1 MNLAD
6 EARPQMRKRP
16 VQARSHQTVGTLLAA
31 ASQILEREGAEKLT
45 TNHLAEHAGFSV
57 GTVYQYFP
65 DKRALLSALADRGQ
79 MLVQDEMRAEVRQ
92 AAPCDLETIA
102 RILVRGTIRCNC
114 EFRDKV
120 RAMVV
125 SRFERREFRH
135 VMDQH
140 AIFARFV
147 QELLAEFAAE
157 TTRPLSD
164 TASYV
169 LVSAILGAIQCA
181 FLADSPLVDS
191 AELENELVTLF
202 LEYTRSGRTES
213 GAA

>member
-1 MNLAD
+1 
-6 EARPQMRKRP
+6 MRKRP
-16 VQARSHQTVGTLLAA
+16 VQARSHQTVGTLLTA
-31 ASQILEREGAEKLT
+31 ASQILEREGAERLT

-65 DKRALLSALADRGQ
+65 DKQALLSALADRGQ
-79 MLVQDEMRAEVRQ
+79 TIAQAEMLDAVRR
-92 AAPCDLETIA
+92 AAPCDLGTIA
-102 RILVRGTIRCNC
+102 RIIVSGTVRCNC

-125 SRFERREFRH
+125 SRFDRREFRH

-147 QELLAEFAAE
+147 QDVLAQFAAGKV
-157 TTRPLSD
+157 RPLSP

-181 FLADSPLVDS
+181 FLADSPLVESQEFED
-191 AELENELVTLF
+191 ELVRLF
-202 LEYTRSGRTES
+202 LGHTQDS
-213 GAA
+213 